1 MGEEYCSIIPVKS
14 DPDNKL
20 LERFPSI
27 SRRVLLCILNVSGP
41 YIVNKLLRRFEQ
53 PFTDYVVARNTSLQ
67 ERIADPDSKLSFWDI
82 LKVNLLN
89 LVPDIV
95 FSSSHKNFNQL
106 HLALF
111 FVWGRYYEVAKRLTQ
126 IIYKYEQGLEGQ
138 HGITYL
144 RPGRIIMLTLVI

>member
-1 MGEEYCSIIPVKS
+1 M
-14 DPDNKL
+14 
-20 LERFPSI
+20 
-27 SRRVLLCILNVSGP
+27 
-41 YIVNKLLRRFEQ
+41 
-53 PFTDYVVARNTSLQ
+53 ARNTKLT
-67 ERIADPDSKLSFWDI
+67 ELIANPDSKLSFWEI

-89 LVPDIV
+89 LVPDLI

-126 IIYKYEQGLEGQ
+126 IIYNYEQGLEGQ

-144 RPGRIIMLTLVI
+144 RPGRIIMFTIVI